1 MRFAQLVVN
10 RAWFHH
16 VVLAVILVNAI
27 LAGIE
32 TSASIRAAHGPLL
45 DWLQALVQL
54 VFVVEIALR
63 FAACWPHPGR
73 FFRDG
78 WNVFDAVVVLGSL
91 LPEVGAV
98 TTVARLARLL
108 RVARLVSVF
117 PELRLIVETTLR
129 SIPSLAH
136 VLLLLFLILYVYAIL
151 GNHLFGA
158 AAPDSWGSLGAALL
172 TLFQVL
178 TLEGWVEL
186 QGEVI
191 KVYPWAWL
199 YFLSFVVVAVF
210 VVVNLFI
217 ALVIS
222 NLESTKAAIA
232 RHEAADSPE
241 PEAVL
246 AAAAELR
253 RRLEDLERSLRAA
266 VPHRPRRRDDLG
278 RGVGRRDSRIRPWA
292 RGWDAASGSAGRQ
305 KARTAPATLRL
316 GGKGCPAGRRDTSCE
331 ASGRRSS

>member
-1 MRFAQLVVN
+1 MKLAQRVV
-10 RAWFHH
+10 RQAWFQHG
-16 VVLAVILVNAI
+16 VLAVIVFNAI

-32 TSASIRAAHGPLL
+32 TAASIRAAHGPLIA
-45 DWLQALVQL
+45 WLQVLVQS
-54 VFVVEIALR
+54 VFVVEIGLR
-63 FAACWPHPGR
+63 LAAYWPHPGR

-151 GNHLFGA
+151 GHHLFA
-158 AAPDSWGSLGAALL
+158 ATAPDSWGSLGAALL

-186 QGEVI
+186 QAQVM
-191 KVYPWAWL
+191 KVHPWAWA

-217 ALVIS
+217 ALVIN
-222 NLESTKAAIA
+222 NLESVKAAIA
-232 RHEAADSPE
+232 QHEAVDAAGHEDL
-241 PEAVL
+241 L

-253 RRLEDLERSLRAA
+253 SRLDMFERSLRAGA
-266 VPHRPRRRDDLG
+266 RP
-278 RGVGRRDSRIRPWA
+278 P
-292 RGWDAASGSAGRQ
+292 
-305 KARTAPATLRL
+305 APQA
-316 GGKGCPAGRRDTSCE
+316 
-331 ASGRRSS
+331 

>member
-1 MRFAQLVVN
+1 VRLVQRVVN
-10 RAWFHH
+10 QPWFHH
-16 VVLAVILVNAI
+16 VVLAVILTNAI
-27 LAGIE
+27 LAGVE
-32 TSASIRAAHGPLL
+32 TADSLRASHGALIA
-45 DWLQALVQL
+45 WLQATIQA

-63 FAACWPHPGR
+63 LAAHWPQPGR

-91 LPEVGAV
+91 LPDVGVVA
-98 TTVARLARLL
+98 TVARLARLL

-151 GNHLFGA
+151 GHHLFAA
-158 AAPDSWGSLGAALL
+158 AAPESWGSLGAALL
-172 TLFQVL
+172 TLFQIL

-186 QGEVI
+186 QGQVMAT
-191 KVYPWAWL
+191 YPWAWV

-222 NLESTKAAIA
+222 NLESAKAAIGREEPA
-232 RHEAADSPE
+232 TAAG
-241 PEAVL
+241 PEAL
-246 AAAAELR
+246 RAAIAELR
-253 RRLEDLERSLRAA
+253 DRLDAFEKGLRA
-266 VPHRPRRRDDLG
+266 D
-278 RGVGRRDSRIRPWA
+278 
-292 RGWDAASGSAGRQ
+292 GSPP
-305 KARTAPATLRL
+305 AP
-316 GGKGCPAGRRDTSCE
+316 PA
-331 ASGRRSS
+331 

>member
-1 MRFAQLVVN
+1 MVVN
-10 RAWFHH
+10 QPWFHH
-16 VVLAVILVNAI
+16 VVLGVIVVNAI
-27 LAGIE
+27 LAGVE
-32 TSASIRAAHGPLL
+32 TSASMRAAHGPLL
-45 DWLQALVQL
+45 DWLQALVQA

-63 FAACWPHPGR
+63 LAAYWPRLGR

-78 WNVFDAVVVLGSL
+78 WNIFDAAVVVGSL
-91 LPEVGAV
+91 LPEVGPV

-129 SIPSLAH
+129 SIPSLVH

-151 GNHLFGA
+151 GHHLFGA
-158 AAPDSWGSLGAALL
+158 IAPESWGSLGAALL

-186 QGEVI
+186 QGQVI
-191 KVYPWAWL
+191 KVSPWAWL
-199 YFLSFVVVAVF
+199 YFLSFVVLAVF

-217 ALVIS
+217 ALVIN

-232 RHEAADSPE
+232 RQEPAHDAGPE
-241 PEAVL
+241 TVL

-253 RRLEDLERSLRAA
+253 RRLEDLEHSLRA
-266 VPHRPRRRDDLG
+266 G
-278 RGVGRRDSRIRPWA
+278 
-292 RGWDAASGSAGRQ
+292 
-305 KARTAPATLRL
+305 APP
-316 GGKGCPAGRRDTSCE
+316 PAPP
-331 ASGRRSS
+331 A

>member
-1 MRFAQLVVN
+1 
-10 RAWFHH
+10 
-16 VVLAVILVNAI
+16 
-27 LAGIE
+27 
-32 TSASIRAAHGPLL
+32 
-45 DWLQALVQL
+45 
-54 VFVVEIALR
+54 VVEIALR
-63 FAACWPHPGR
+63 LAAYWPHLGR

-151 GNHLFGA
+151 GHHLFGTT
-158 AAPDSWGSLGAALL
+158 APDAWGSLGASLL

-186 QGEVI
+186 QAQVMAT
-191 KVYPWAWL
+191 YPWAWL

-217 ALVIS
+217 ALVIN
-222 NLESTKAAIA
+222 NLESAKAAIA
-232 RHEAADSPE
+232 RHEAVEDA
-241 PEAVL
+241 AGHRALL

-253 RRLEDLERSLRAA
+253 SRLEVFERNLRADA
-266 VPHRPRRRDDLG
+266 RP
-278 RGVGRRDSRIRPWA
+278 P
-292 RGWDAASGSAGRQ
+292 
-305 KARTAPATLRL
+305 APP
-316 GGKGCPAGRRDTSCE
+316 G
-331 ASGRRSS
+331 